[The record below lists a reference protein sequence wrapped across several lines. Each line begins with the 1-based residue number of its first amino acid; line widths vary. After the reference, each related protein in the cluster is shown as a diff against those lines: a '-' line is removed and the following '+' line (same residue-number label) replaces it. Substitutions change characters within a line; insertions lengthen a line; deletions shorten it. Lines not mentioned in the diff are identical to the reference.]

1 MLAEYRSTRN
11 IELLGLLYEQYM
23 PLIFGLCLK
32 YFRDEEQSKDAV
44 MQIFEELVN
53 KLKVHEVTNF
63 KAWLY
68 TLSRNHCLM
77 ILRTSSK
84 HQMINID
91 ENIMESEAFVH
102 LNLEDDTE
110 EKLNIMAKCIEIL
123 QPEQRTTINLFYME
137 QKCYKEVADLTGF
150 DLKKVKSYIQNGKRN
165 LKNCIDKNS
174 EH

>member
-1 MLAEYRSTRN
+1 MKFKKNPSGITAVKELEMLAEYRSTGN

-63 KAWLY
+63 KDWLY

-91 ENIMESEAFVH
+91 E
-102 LNLEDDTE
+102 
-110 EKLNIMAKCIEIL
+110 K
-123 QPEQRTTINLFYME
+123 
-137 QKCYKEVADLTGF
+137 
-150 DLKKVKSYIQNGKRN
+150 YIVN
-165 LKNCIDKNS
+165 
-174 EH
+174 